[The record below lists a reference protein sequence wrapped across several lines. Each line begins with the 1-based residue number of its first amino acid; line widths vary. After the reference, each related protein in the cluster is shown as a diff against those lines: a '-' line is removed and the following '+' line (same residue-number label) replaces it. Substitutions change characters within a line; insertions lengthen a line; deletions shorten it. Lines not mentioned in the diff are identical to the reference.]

1 MSTVCVQ
8 CCFQV
13 LHDLSSYESKAPSRY
28 YPIPPIIVSVKP
40 EPPPGRTP
48 PPVDTPGPVNP
59 PGPVQPSFTLPGTV
73 REVTGPP
80 GPVQPSFTLPGTV
93 RPVTEP
99 PVPRSRRNRSSP
111 AIRLPLSFWFP
122 YFSGGM
128 NSYEVFEV
136 NLYYL
141 HFKI

>member
-13 LHDLSSYESKAPSRY
+13 LHDLSSYESKAPSGY

-48 PPVDTPGPVNP
+48 PPVDTPGPVN
-59 PGPVQPSFTLPGTV
+59 
-73 REVTGPP
+73 PP